1 MSIRILAD
9 RHLQNLKQLL
19 PDSASVTFF
28 EPDNNLPANAAEFD
42 ALLVRTVSKIN
53 RHTLPETGKL
63 SFIGTATAGYDH
75 VDTDYLS
82 EKGVTFARSE
92 GCNARSVGEYVV
104 TCLLYWADQMN
115 RELIQKKVGIVGCG
129 HTGTFVGH
137 FLDCL
142 GVETVQYDPP
152 KEKTEPGFRSASLE
166 ELLACDILT
175 FHTPL
180 TKSGLH
186 PTFHMADSSWFSH
199 GFDLLINT
207 ARGGVVSEQDLL
219 KSKQTGDIQQFILDV
234 WEGEPAFDDRA
245 ASEAFIATPHIAG
258 YSAEAKFRA
267 SQIVIEKLCRHF
279 ELQAL
284 EGQASTLFDLNEFHF
299 SSEWPLSRV
308 LWNNNRIRFYDQ
320 NLRKLIGSPD
330 QVKSGAFAQLRTRM
344 PLRHEY
350 PAILNRLPA
359 NSPATAH
366 FQIFTGEPGSP
377 TKRSTSA

>member
-1 MSIRILAD
+1 MSIRIMAD

-19 PDSASVTFF
+19 PDSADVTFF
-28 EPDNNLPANAAEFD
+28 EPDNTLPADAAEFD

-53 RHTLPETGKL
+53 PDTLPETGKL
-63 SFIGTATAGYDH
+63 SFIGTATAGFDH
-75 VDTDYLS
+75 VDTGYLS

-104 TCLLYWADQMN
+104 TCLLYWADQTK
-115 RELIQKKVGIVGCG
+115 LKLTSKKAGIVGCG
-129 HTGTFVGH
+129 HTGTFVAH
-137 FLDCL
+137 FLDRL

-166 ELLACDILT
+166 ELLGCDILT

-180 TKSGLH
+180 TKIGLH
-186 PTFHMADSSWFSH
+186 PTFHMADRSWFSH
-199 GFDLLINT
+199 GFDLVINT
-207 ARGGVVSEQDLL
+207 ARGGVVSELDLL
-219 KSKQTGDIQQFILDV
+219 KSKQTGDLQQFILDV

-245 ASEAFIATPHIAG
+245 VSEAFIATPHIAG

-279 ELQAL
+279 RIPVQETQGAKPYT
-284 EGQASTLFDLNEFHF
+284 ADDYRYSPV
-299 SSEWPLSRV
+299 WPQSRV
-308 LWNNNRIRFYDQ
+308 LWENNRIRYYDRE
-320 NLRKLIGSPD
+320 LRKLISSPD
-330 QVKSGAFAQLRTRM
+330 EIRSKAFAQLRTRM

-350 PAILNRLPA
+350 PAILDQLPA
-359 NSPATAH
+359 NSPGAAH
-366 FQIFTGEPGSP
+366 FQIFSGEPGPP